1 MLVYE
6 NWWTE
11 RWCCRWSRCSHDL
24 TQRRGQPPPMLH
36 AQVLRGSVLVLAPG
50 GTPGSTLFLRHG
62 SAPASSSSATVLTLP
77 LRTAAWRAEVPF
89 WKTPVEMFGI
99 KKAAKQR
106 CLQRTNPQMR
116 NNMEDVRSRKPDWF
130 GEGASRLVDYKG
142 SDVKCFNKSE
152 SQVHF
157 TTLVSSFFFF

>member
-1 MLVYE
+1 MVLQMIKVQS
-6 NWWTE
+6 WSHTE
-11 RWCCRWSRCSHDL
+11 RWTTTTYVSCTGAPR
-24 TQRRGQPPPMLH
+24 
-36 AQVLRGSVLVLAPG
+36 LRAGPSPG
-50 GTPGSTLFLRHG
+50 GTPGRTLFLRHG

-89 WKTPVEMFGI
+89 WKTPAEMFGI
-99 KKAAKQR
+99 KKAVKQR

-130 GEGASRLVDYKG
+130 GECVSRLVDYKG
-142 SDVKCFNKSE
+142 GDVKCFNKSE

-157 TTLVSSFFFF
+157 TTLISSFFFFFKLPLSID